1 MRDPLG
7 VKRRAGGLPL
17 QGSPMRRWEASGLT
31 YVCSGRE
38 QEVKVQPFYAGGAA
52 EGSDPSWG
60 PTGVTGAVGERPP
73 TSRDSGEGSR
83 LQRGF
88 GWVRRWPCLLHRVF
102 PGVFSVKPSGLVCA
116 SEQLSFAP
124 LRLSEMT
131 VRCGAL
137 GQRTKGRLVLRARWV
152 TEVAWAAQGSL
163 PP

>member
-1 MRDPLG
+1 
-7 VKRRAGGLPL
+7 
-17 QGSPMRRWEASGLT
+17 MRRWEASGLT
-31 YVCSGRE
+31 VRVLWAWAG
-38 QEVKVQPFYAGGAA
+38 VKVQPFYAGGAA
-52 EGSDPSWG
+52 EGSDPSRG

-73 TSRDSGEGSR
+73 TTRDSGEGSR

-88 GWVRRWPCLLHRVF
+88 GWVRRWPCLLDHVF
-102 PGVFSVKPSGLVCA
+102 LGVFSLQPSGLVCA
-116 SEQLSFAP
+116 SKQLSFTP

-152 TEVAWAAQGSL
+152 TKVAWAAQGSL